1 MKRESTLKFICGR
14 LLLVAAFILAYLM
27 LALGNT
33 AHATGEFKGLEI
45 IGIAAQQ
52 KEQVVRSLFVAK
64 NGLPLFA
71 TKTDQPNYM

>member
-33 AHATGEFKGLEI
+33 AHAETTRCASCGTPLIRRKGFSVTLNRLAR
-45 IGIAAQQ
+45 G
-52 KEQVVRSLFVAK
+52 
-64 NGLPLFA
+64 GCCPDCTTPLYGRFA
-71 TKTDQPNYM
+71 